1 MAKVTLIIED
11 QGDEVTLQGT
21 VEPAITADKTVF
33 STAEVIGLY
42 LQQNMSQIMAQAVRW
57 AQTPD
62 TVEDAQ
68 VKAPSNLIVLPGAQ
82 L

>member
-11 QGDEVTLQGT
+11 HGDEVKLQGT
-21 VEPAITADKTVF
+21 VEPEITADKAVF
-33 STAEVIGLY
+33 STAEIIGLY
-42 LQQNMSQIMAQAVRW
+42 LQQNMSSIMAAAVKW

-62 TVEDAQ
+62 PVEEVP
-68 VKAPSNLIVLPGAQ
+68 VKEPSRILLPGAQ

>member
-11 QGDEVTLQGT
+11 DGDEVKLHGT
-21 VEPAITADKTVF
+21 VEPEITADKAIF
-33 STAEVIGLY
+33 STAEIIGLY
-42 LQQNMSQIMAQAVRW
+42 LQQNMANVMAASVKW

-62 TVEDAQ
+62 TVEEVA
-68 VKAPSNLIVLPGAQ
+68 VKEPSRIILPGAE

>member
-11 QGDEVTLQGT
+11 DGDEVKLQGT
-21 VEPAITADKTVF
+21 VEPEITADKAIF
-33 STAEVIGLY
+33 STAEIIGLY
-42 LQQNMSQIMAQAVRW
+42 LQQNMSKIMGDAVKW

-62 TVEDAQ
+62 TVDEAI
-68 VKAPSNLIVLPGAQ
+68 VKEPSKIILPGAQ

>member
-1 MAKVTLIIED
+1 MSKVTLIIED
-11 QGDEVTLQGT
+11 KDDEVTLQGT
-21 VEPAITADKTVF
+21 VEPAITPDKAVF
-33 STAEVIGLY
+33 TTAEVIGLY

-68 VKAPSNLIVLPGAQ
+68 VKEPSRIVLPGAQ

>member
-1 MAKVTLIIED
+1 MAKVTIVIED

-33 STAEVIGLY
+33 STAEIIGLY
-42 LQQNMSQIMAQAVRW
+42 LQQNMSQIMGQAVRW

-62 TVEDAQ
+62 TVEEAQ
-68 VKAPSNLIVLPGAQ
+68 VKEPSLIVLPGAQ

>member
-11 QGDEVTLQGT
+11 HGDEVKLQGT
-21 VEPAITADKTVF
+21 VEPEITADKAIF
-33 STAEVIGLY
+33 STAEIIGLY
-42 LQQNMSQIMAQAVRW
+42 LQQNMSGIMADAVNW

-62 TVEDAQ
+62 PVEEVP
-68 VKAPSNLIVLPGAQ
+68 VKEPSRILLPGAQ

>member
-11 QGDEVTLQGT
+11 HGDEVKLQGT
-21 VEPAITADKTVF
+21 VEPEITADKAIF
-33 STAEVIGLY
+33 STAEIIGLY
-42 LQQNMSQIMAQAVRW
+42 LQQNMANVMAASVKW

-62 TVEDAQ
+62 PVEEVP
-68 VKAPSNLIVLPGAQ
+68 VKEPSRILLPGAQ

>member
-11 QGDEVTLQGT
+11 DGDEVKLQGT
-21 VEPAITADKTVF
+21 VEPEITADKAVF
-33 STAEVIGLY
+33 STAEIIGLY
-42 LQQNMSQIMAQAVRW
+42 LQQNMSGIMADAVKW

-62 TVEDAQ
+62 PVEEVP
-68 VKAPSNLIVLPGAQ
+68 VKEPSLILLPGAS

>member
-11 QGDEVTLQGT
+11 KDDEITLMGT
-21 VEPAITADKTVF
+21 VDPAITPDKTVF

-68 VKAPSNLIVLPGAQ
+68 LKEPSLIVLPGAQ

>member
-11 QGDEVTLQGT
+11 DGDEVKLQGT
-21 VEPAITADKTVF
+21 VEPEITADKAIF
-33 STAEVIGLY
+33 STAEIIGLY
-42 LQQNMSQIMAQAVRW
+42 LQQNMAKVMEASVKW

-62 TVEDAQ
+62 EEP
-68 VKAPSNLIVLPGAQ
+68 VKEPSLILLPGAQ

>member
-11 QGDEVTLQGT
+11 HGDEVKLQGT
-21 VEPAITADKTVF
+21 VEPEITADKAVF
-33 STAEVIGLY
+33 STAEIIGLY
-42 LQQNMSQIMAQAVRW
+42 MQQNMSNIMAAAIKW

-62 TVEDAQ
+62 PVDEVP
-68 VKAPSNLIVLPGAQ
+68 VKEPSRILLPGAQ

>member
-11 QGDEVTLQGT
+11 HGDEVKLQGT
-21 VEPAITADKTVF
+21 VEPEITADKAVF
-33 STAEVIGLY
+33 STAEIIGLY
-42 LQQNMSQIMAQAVRW
+42 LQQNMAKIMADAVKW

-62 TVEDAQ
+62 EEP
-68 VKAPSNLIVLPGAQ
+68 VKEPSRIILPGAE

>member
-11 QGDEVTLQGT
+11 QGDEVTLMGT
-21 VEPAITADKTVF
+21 VDPAITPDKTVF

-68 VKAPSNLIVLPGAQ
+68 LKEPSLIVLPGAQ

>member
-11 QGDEVTLQGT
+11 KDDEITLMGT
-21 VEPAITADKTVF
+21 VEPPITADKELF
-33 STAEVIGLY
+33 STAEIIGLY
-42 LQQNMSQIMAQAVRW
+42 LQQNMAQIMAQSVRW

-62 TVEDAQ
+62 TVEEAQ
-68 VKAPSNLIVLPGAQ
+68 VKEPSLIVLPGAQ

>member
-11 QGDEVTLQGT
+11 QGDEVTMQGT
-21 VEPAITADKTVF
+21 VEPEITADKAVF
-33 STAEVIGLY
+33 STAEIIGLY
-42 LQQNMSQIMAQAVRW
+42 LQQHAGHIMSSAIKW

-62 TVEDAQ
+62 EPVETS
-68 VKAPSNLIVLPGAQ
+68 PIILPGAQ

>member
-11 QGDEVTLQGT
+11 QGDEVTLMGT
-21 VEPAITADKTVF
+21 VDPAITPDKAIF
-33 STAEVIGLY
+33 STAEIIGLY
-42 LQQNMSQIMAQAVRW
+42 LQQNLSQIMGQAVRW

-62 TVEDAQ
+62 TVEEAQ
-68 VKAPSNLIVLPGAQ
+68 VKEPSLIVLSGAQ

>member
-11 QGDEVTLQGT
+11 NNDEVTLQGT
-21 VEPAITADKTVF
+21 VEPAITPDKTVF
-33 STAEVIGLY
+33 STAEIIGLY
-42 LQQNMSQIMAQAVRW
+42 LQQNMSQNMAQSVRW

-62 TVEDAQ
+62 TVEE
-68 VKAPSNLIVLPGAQ
+68 PSLIVLPGAQ